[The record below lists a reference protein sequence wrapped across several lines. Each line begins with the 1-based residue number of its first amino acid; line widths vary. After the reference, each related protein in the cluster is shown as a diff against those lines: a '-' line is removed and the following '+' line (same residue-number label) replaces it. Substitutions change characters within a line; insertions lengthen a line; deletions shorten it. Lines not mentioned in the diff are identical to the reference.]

1 MSIKHLFVKLAAR
14 ITGRKC
20 CRCQYNRRNTCTNS
34 HQGAFS
40 RCWQSL
46 DRPYFLKRVEN
57 QAPGDLTDEE
67 LHQLGKIVASLQEA
81 SSTAKDAGLLG
92 ED

>member
-1 MSIKHLFVKLAAR
+1 MNIKHHFVKLAAK

-20 CRCQYNRRNTCTNS
+20 SRCQYNRSNACTNS
-34 HQGAFS
+34 NQDAFS

-46 DRPYFLKRVEN
+46 DRPYFLQRVET
-57 QAPGDLTDEE
+57 QAPGDLTPEE
-67 LHQLGKIVASLQEA
+67 KHQLGKIVESLQEA
-81 SSTAKDAGLLG
+81 SNTAKDAGLL

>member
-1 MSIKHLFVKLAAR
+1 MKIKHHVVKLAAR

-20 CRCQYNRRNTCTNS
+20 SRCQYNRSNTCTNS
-34 HQGAFS
+34 NPDAFS

-46 DRPYFLKRVEN
+46 DRPYFLQRVEPR
-57 QAPGDLTDEE
+57 APGDLTPEE
-67 LHQLGKIVASLQEA
+67 KHQLGKIVANLQEA
-81 SSTAKDAGLLG
+81 SNTAKDAGLLG